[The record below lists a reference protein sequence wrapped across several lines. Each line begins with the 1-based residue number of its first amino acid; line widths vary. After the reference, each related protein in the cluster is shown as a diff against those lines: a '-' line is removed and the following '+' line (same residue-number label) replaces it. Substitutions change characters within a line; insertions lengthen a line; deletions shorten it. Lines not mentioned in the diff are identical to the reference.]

1 MLQIIQAILKDPE
14 DNTRVSLL
22 FANQTV
28 DDILVRDELETMAES
43 SEQFTLWYTLDRPPD
58 GTIHVVYTMLVSNN
72 NIGCLRFC
80 FNEGLKQRNLD
91 LNTLFL

>member
-28 DDILVRDELETMAES
+28 DDILVRDELETMAGS
-43 SEQFTLWYTLDRPPD
+43 SEQFTLWYTLDRPSD
-58 GTIHVVYTMLVSNN
+58 GTIHVVYTMLMHAHTQASLP
-72 NIGCLRFC
+72 CYRSFKP
-80 FNEGLKQRNLD
+80 F
-91 LNTLFL
+91 